1 LCQWRG
7 GRVTGAWLFIISL
20 LKVLSIGD
28 TAPRI
33 ESMRSELPVRV
44 EPSEFGR
51 RCNLRP
57 AVAHPIE
64 WADGPQYRSMVMKKL
79 VVAAGIVAGF
89 AFGVPAI
96 AQTTPTIPVIVKDM
110 TSPYWQAVL
119 AGARKAG
126 QDLGV
131 NVVALGGQSES
142 DVSGQISILEKAVA
156 SNPAAIVI
164 APAQFSALGK
174 PIDEA
179 AKKVK
184 IIGIESAADTKA
196 MTSLLA
202 TDDVNAGRLAADALA
217 AAITTSYADTE
228 GNIVMITSMPGIA
241 SLDQRAK
248 GFKEVVAAKYRA
260 LDITADKVA
269 DGKPATVLNIV
280 KDLIANTADLRGVF
294 VSDPV
299 MTLAVGQA
307 VAGKKSDDKINV
319 VGAGSDEKLVKLLQ
333 DDVLAGLVVDD
344 PFRMGYDGVKT
355 ALAASRGEQ
364 VSANVDIGA
373 TLVTKA
379 NMNSARS
386 QGLLNPMVK

>member
-1 LCQWRG
+1 
-7 GRVTGAWLFIISL
+7 
-20 LKVLSIGD
+20 
-28 TAPRI
+28 
-33 ESMRSELPVRV
+33 
-44 EPSEFGR
+44 
-51 RCNLRP
+51 
-57 AVAHPIE
+57 
-64 WADGPQYRSMVMKKL
+64 MKKL
-79 VVAAGIVAGF
+79 LIAAGIVVGI

-96 AQTTPTIPVIVKDM
+96 AQTKPTIPVIVKDM

-131 NVVALGGQSES
+131 NVVELGAESES
-142 DVSGQISILEKAVA
+142 DSNGQISILAKAVA

-164 APAQFSALGK
+164 APAQFAALGK

-202 TDDVNAGRLAADALA
+202 TDNLNVGRVAADALA
-217 AAITTSYADTE
+217 VAITRSYADTE
-228 GNIVMITSMPGIA
+228 GDVAMITSMPGVA
-241 SLDQRAK
+241 SLEQRAK
-248 GFKEVVAAKYRA
+248 GFKEVVAAKYGA

-269 DGKPATVLNIV
+269 DGKPATVLNMV

-294 VSDPV
+294 VSDPIT
-299 MTLAVGQA
+299 TLTVGQA
-307 VAGKKSDDKINV
+307 VAEKKSNDKINI
-319 VGAGSDEKLVKLLQ
+319 VGIGSDEKLVKLLQ
-333 DDVLAGLVVDD
+333 DDVIAGLVVED

-355 ALAASRGEQ
+355 ALAASKGEP
-364 VSANVDIGA
+364 VPANVDTGA

-379 NMNSARS
+379 NMSSPRS
-386 QGLLNPMVK
+386 QELLKPKVE